1 MKHHAFTK
9 LASILVVCLMVFS
22 SVAFADEAQLTDMVK
37 QMQKQM
43 GDLQSTVNAQKAELQ
58 ALKAGSVGKIQVAP
72 SGVEVTPPMSEAE
85 FNQRLADRLGGA
97 DKWLKDLK
105 FTGDLR
111 LRYEAINLSKKSPA
125 DTYQPDRNRFRF
137 RLRFGFEKTF
147 SPELKAG
154 FSLASGDTQT
164 GGANTQ
170 PVSANQTLGS
180 NFNYKNIWIDRAY
193 ATYTPEWAKVGPV
206 TGLEVTAGKFI
217 NPFERGSTD
226 MIWDRN
232 LRPEGIYEK
241 VDANLLKTDNL
252 TLKAY
257 ATAGQFILTETGTP
271 GKVDANLWAYQVGL
285 NPIFYVPG
293 LERPVDALSALS
305 IYDYSH
311 YADHTDWTNQNGNV
325 LYVNSAGTA
334 DATRLDAQQFNV
346 LNFYQEVAVYP
357 FGVPVRP
364 FFEFARNIA
373 SRATSITD
381 GNDAWS
387 TGVTLGKLQKKG
399 DWQASYQYKWIGA
412 SSVVGAF
419 NDADFGG
426 QNYGGVNK
434 AGSVVKLGYNVTDYL
449 TANAAAYVGNPIAQ
463 RSASTNGNQLDE
475 PFRRFQLDLTYK
487 F

>member
-1 MKHHAFTK
+1 M
-9 LASILVVCLMVFS
+9 
-22 SVAFADEAQLTDMVK
+22 
-37 QMQKQM
+37 
-43 GDLQSTVNAQKAELQ
+43 
-58 ALKAGSVGKIQVAP
+58 
-72 SGVEVTPPMSEAE
+72 
-85 FNQRLADRLGGA
+85 
-97 DKWLKDLK
+97 
-105 FTGDLR
+105 
-111 LRYEAINLSKKSPA
+111 
-125 DTYQPDRNRFRF
+125 
-137 RLRFGFEKTF
+137 
-147 SPELKAG
+147 
-154 FSLASGDTQT
+154 
-164 GGANTQ
+164 
-170 PVSANQTLGS
+170 
-180 NFNYKNIWIDRAY
+180 
-193 ATYTPEWAKVGPV
+193 
-206 TGLEVTAGKFI
+206 
-217 NPFERGSTD
+217 
-226 MIWDRN
+226 
-232 LRPEGIYEK
+232 
-241 VDANLLKTDNL
+241 
-252 TLKAY
+252 
-257 ATAGQFILTETGTP
+257 
-271 GKVDANLWAYQVGL
+271 
-285 NPIFYVPG
+285 
-293 LERPVDALSALS
+293 DALSALS

-325 LYVNSAGTA
+325 LYINSAGVA
-334 DATRLDAQQFNV
+334 DPTRLDAQQFNV

-412 SSVVGAF
+412 PSVVGAF